1 MKFKHIVMAL
11 AAIIF
16 TAASVSA
23 QTAEEILEKMS
34 AEMERGEAEGFSMDF
49 IMKMPILGSISTHN
63 QIRGEKIKSEIK
75 SSEGDSI
82 VWSDETTDWTYSPK
96 TNEITIENRKTDGT
110 KDNNSDMSQFESIS
124 HGYDVSIQKQTPEA
138 WYIVCKKNKDNK
150 EKDDPKRMDLAVR
163 KADFLPIYLRA
174 SVSVVTISIENYSL
188 GVSEESIT
196 FRAED
201 YPSAKIV
208 DKRQD

>member
-11 AAIIF
+11 AAMF
-16 TAASVSA
+16 FAAASVSA

-34 AEMERGEAEGFSMDF
+34 AEMNRGEAEGFSMDF

-82 VWSDETTDWTYSPK
+82 VWTDETTNWTYSPK

-110 KDNNSDMSQFESIS
+110 KNNNSDMSQFESIS
-124 HGYDVSIQKQTPEA
+124 HGYDVSIQKQTSEA